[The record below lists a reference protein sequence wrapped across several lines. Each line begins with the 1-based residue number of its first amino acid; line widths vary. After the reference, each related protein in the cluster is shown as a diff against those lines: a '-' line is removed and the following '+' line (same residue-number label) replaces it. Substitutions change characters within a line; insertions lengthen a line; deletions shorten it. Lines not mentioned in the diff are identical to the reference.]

1 MTGRYSNV
9 EPASSPRTRRLDQP
23 MLPDPSMIEL
33 LNAYGPYSHG
43 NWEGRGLIVG
53 NEEVQAG
60 RGTHLV
66 ALIQTAILNRYK
78 ADELR
83 SMTLLD
89 VGCYDGWITCQLA
102 EALPLARVIGVEP
115 RKKNLEKGRQV
126 RRLLGIETRC
136 EFVQGSIET
145 LDIALGGAKADV
157 VVCVGLLQHLT
168 STAQGIKLL
177 HQVCSK
183 FLFIEAIGL
192 SSKFENERVRNA
204 LKLKDLPYLYGK
216 PVFGITGHKLESAYY
231 DGSATQLSVVS
242 FPSPAAVTMFLELQ
256 GFTNI
261 QIVAGSERYSR
272 SIFGGWRNFNAA
284 CFTAEVN
291 PMHDPASVVAKW
303 IEDYEGGLIRTLLP
317 QQVIE
322 FLQHHFAD
330 GHRRASPPHS
340 WIGHMALHATRA
352 KGPLAQFWLRL
363 LQWAVTDRHA
373 LEILKNIRFAP
384 VDKIALERGKLLMA
398 CGEWEEAD
406 KVLKAVTCRLNADWR
421 SVYRAFCLLA
431 WSCRQRGDAAQ
442 AGRYEQLCC
451 LANPQFP
458 AAVLADSAAS
468 FRTPIA

>member
-1 MTGRYSNV
+1 MTQQFSNI
-9 EPASSPRTRRLDQP
+9 EPTSTPTTCRLEDP
-23 MLPDPSMIEL
+23 ALPDPSTIEL
-33 LNAYGPYSHG
+33 LNAHGPYSHG
-43 NWEGRGLIVG
+43 NWEGRGFHVG
-53 NEEVQAG
+53 NEEALTG
-60 RGTHLV
+60 RGAYLV
-66 ALIQTAILNRYK
+66 KFIQTAILNRFNV
-78 ADELR
+78 DELR

-89 VGCYDGWITCQLA
+89 VGCYDGWITCRLA
-102 EALPLARVIGVEP
+102 EALPFARVIGVEP
-115 RKKNLEKGRQV
+115 RKKNLEKGQQV

-145 LDIALGGAKADV
+145 LNIALGGAKADV
-157 VVCVGLLQHLT
+157 VVCVGLLQHLA

-192 SSKFENERVRNA
+192 SSKFENQRVRNA
-204 LKLKDLPYLYGK
+204 LKLKDLPYFYGK
-216 PVFGITGHKLESAYY
+216 TVFGVTGHKLESAYY

-242 FPSPAAVTMFLELQ
+242 FPSPAAVRMFLEVQ

-261 QIVAGSERYSR
+261 QIVAGSDRYSR
-272 SIFGGWRNFNAA
+272 SIFGGWSNFNAA

-291 PMHDPASVVAKW
+291 PWHDPASAVAEW
-303 IEDYEGGLIRTLLP
+303 IEDYEGGLIRTLL
-317 QQVIE
+317 QQEVIE
-322 FLQHHFAD
+322 FLQHHLAN
-330 GHRRASPPHS
+330 GHRRASPPRS
-340 WIGHMALHATRA
+340 WIGHVALHAMRA
-352 KGPLAQFWLRL
+352 KGPLAQLWLRL
-363 LQWAVTDRHA
+363 LQWAVPDRHA

-384 VDKIALERGKLLMA
+384 VDKIALERGKLLMGR
-398 CGEWEEAD
+398 GEWEEAD

-442 AGRYEQLCC
+442 AGRYEELCR